1 MTVRRAWIWKVIR
14 FDLAAGRRFPLLS
27 ASLFLLLL
35 LLAPRTGAQ
44 EQPRTTSTAQE
55 LEMCL
60 AEAADYSP
68 IYPTRV
74 YPSNTRV
81 LVAVYRVPP
90 GEHKKLTAKFIAI
103 DAGSRAGQESLGGT
117 INASLTKNTDR
128 GAFTL
133 RAGRPLASG
142 RYRLDVEADGRPW
155 KSVEFSVAANDP
167 EIHITRPEELIA
179 FSKGRTWTYEGVLEG
194 PDVAGGGPPGFARG
208 PDGKLRGMITLTVVD
223 VDSAGAR
230 VEGRMGAEV
239 STGTVWFRIDGK
251 GLLITQRQ
259 DPARGFKVLDPPQVQ
274 VPWPLKTPGAWSYA
288 AKGQSVSLNSRI
300 WGPVL
305 VKGPRGDTPGYII
318 MTKDEVRPERTVITA
333 EQHFVPGTGLVREIS
348 ITAVRDQM
356 KRRYDMVLTE
366 VK

>member
-1 MTVRRAWIWKVIR
+1 MKRAWIWKVTR
-14 FDLAAGRRFPLLS
+14 FDLAAGSRCPLLS

-35 LLAPRTGAQ
+35 LLAPRTSAQ
-44 EQPRTTSTAQE
+44 GQPQTASIAQE

-90 GEHKKLTAKFIAI
+90 GEHKKLTAKFAAI
-103 DAGSRAGQESLGGT
+103 DAGGRAGQESVGGA

-133 RAGRPLASG
+133 RAGRPFASG

-167 EIHITRPEELIA
+167 EIHITHPEELMTL
-179 FSKGRTWTYEGVLEG
+179 SKGRTWKYEGVLEG
-194 PDVAGGGPPGFARG
+194 PDVARGGPPGFARG
-208 PDGKLRGMITLTVVD
+208 PDGKLRGMVTLTVMD

-239 STGTVWFRIDGK
+239 STVWFRIDGK
-251 GLLITQRQ
+251 GLLVTQRQ

-288 AKGQSVSLNSRI
+288 AEDKSGSQNNRI
-300 WGPVL
+300 WGPVFL
-305 VKGPRGDTPGYII
+305 KGPRGETPGYII
-318 MTKDEVRPERTVITA
+318 MTKEVLPERTVITA
-333 EQHFVPGTGLVREIS
+333 EQHFVPGTGLVREIR

-356 KRRYDMVLTE
+356 KSRYDIVLTE